1 MNDVVKSTN
10 NIIEENLIGLN
21 ENLEKIKICLD
32 NEEDKEYED
41 FYNRISFYFSN
52 LIVQLKLKYIE
63 NLEILEKKNK
73 ENEKEILNLIMENML
88 LKIENENYEKNNLLN
103 ISNYIEFPLENSKTE
118 VNITNVN
125 NQKRSRNNILLDCN
139 NISFKNE
146 AKDNIIQKKIQKKSN
161 LNHYSASSVNG
172 CNNLNNSNNNNSNK
186 HNIITHYRSYTN
198 DNYCTN
204 NNLIGEK
211 SMYNLPT
218 KLKNSF
224 NELNNISNIKQIN
237 RKNYNIHIG
246 ISRNKSM
253 QKSIKNFSLNNNYVY
268 NKSTINLNIP
278 SQQNYLN
285 TSTNN
290 KIFEKDFNR
299 YQKNLIQKINSIHK
313 TNMKGIINMKM
324 KNTNHSKINNKK

>member
-52 LIVQLKLKYIE
+52 IIVQLKLKFIE

-118 VNITNVN
+118 VNITNIN
-125 NQKRSRNNILLDCN
+125 NQKRSRNNFLLDYN

-146 AKDNIIQKKIQKKSN
+146 
-161 LNHYSASSVNG
+161 
-172 CNNLNNSNNNNSNK
+172 
-186 HNIITHYRSYTN
+186 
-198 DNYCTN
+198 
-204 NNLIGEK
+204 
-211 SMYNLPT
+211 
-218 KLKNSF
+218 
-224 NELNNISNIKQIN
+224 
-237 RKNYNIHIG
+237 
-246 ISRNKSM
+246 
-253 QKSIKNFSLNNNYVY
+253 
-268 NKSTINLNIP
+268 
-278 SQQNYLN
+278 
-285 TSTNN
+285 
-290 KIFEKDFNR
+290 
-299 YQKNLIQKINSIHK
+299 
-313 TNMKGIINMKM
+313 
-324 KNTNHSKINNKK
+324 

>member
-1 MNDVVKSTN
+1 
-10 NIIEENLIGLN
+10 
-21 ENLEKIKICLD
+21 
-32 NEEDKEYED
+32 
-41 FYNRISFYFSN
+41 
-52 LIVQLKLKYIE
+52 
-63 NLEILEKKNK
+63 
-73 ENEKEILNLIMENML
+73 
-88 LKIENENYEKNNLLN
+88 
-103 ISNYIEFPLENSKTE
+103 
-118 VNITNVN
+118 
-125 NQKRSRNNILLDCN
+125 
-139 NISFKNE
+139 
-146 AKDNIIQKKIQKKSN
+146 
-161 LNHYSASSVNG
+161 
-172 CNNLNNSNNNNSNK
+172 
-186 HNIITHYRSYTN
+186 
-198 DNYCTN
+198 
-204 NNLIGEK
+204 
-211 SMYNLPT
+211 MYNLPT

-253 QKSIKNFSLNNNYVY
+253 QKSIKNLSLNNNYVY

-324 KNTNHSKINNKK
+324 KNTSHTKINNKK